1 VNPRRR
7 FVLFLVAAAAV
18 APLSSGQTVP
28 EHASLPPAAAPS
40 VATPLANSAL
50 LDPERRVD
58 ALMRKERD
66 VKKDLQALG
75 QEAEGARARTIA
87 RGRAYV
93 RLARA
98 GLLPVGG
105 GFQATVDHA
114 SRIERLHR
122 AIARDIELERKLAAR
137 RVALSKQ
144 LDDLRKE
151 REPLEVQARAS
162 AHARGAILAA
172 QDRAL
177 AFQRAFES
185 SGAAPHTAIYG
196 AGVGPSDP
204 SELGAGMAAMKGRL
218 PFPLAGRAEIHSAR
232 RPGTDGPGLEM
243 RTPRGTPVR
252 AVYGGRVAFADI
264 YAAYGKTVI
273 VEHGD
278 RHYTVS
284 SNLDEIGVKT
294 GDEITAGARIGSV
307 GDSGDGPLLYFEI
320 RVGTETVDPAEWFGI

>member
-1 VNPRRR
+1 MNSRRR
-7 FVLFLVAAAAV
+7 FALFLIAAAAV
-18 APLSSGQTVP
+18 APLSAGQSIP
-28 EHASLPPAAAPS
+28 DRASLPAAAAPPQAA
-40 VATPLANSAL
+40 ATM

-58 ALMRKERD
+58 ALLRKERD
-66 VKKDLQALG
+66 VKKDLKALK

-114 SRIERLHR
+114 SKIERLHR
-122 AIARDIELERKLAAR
+122 AIARDIGLERKLAAR
-137 RVALSKQ
+137 RVALSKR
-144 LDDLRKE
+144 LDELRQE
-151 REPLEVQARAS
+151 REPLEVQARAT

-185 SGAAPHTAIYG
+185 SGSAPHTAIYG
-196 AGVGPSDP
+196 GIGPSDP
-204 SELGAGMAAMKGRL
+204 SEVGVGMAAMKGRL
-218 PFPLAGRAEIHSAR
+218 PFPLTGRAEIHSAR

-294 GDEITAGARIGSV
+294 GDEITSGARIGSV

-320 RVGTETVDPAEWFGI
+320 RAG